1 MNNGSNDDRFGLHVP
16 PVGGISPVRRIERK
30 RKKLREGDGVWRD
43 VLSETLGS
51 EHIVPPARVED
62 SREPSEVETPEQVE
76 PALPELPTRRD
87 FDGSEHEFKRMIDEI
102 RKMSD
107 DPEGL
112 MESHLSIFTDPAPP
126 GKLLNSQG

>member
-1 MNNGSNDDRFGLHVP
+1 MNNGSNNDRIGLHVP
-16 PVGGISPVRRIERK
+16 PVGGVLPVRRIERK

-51 EHIVPPARVED
+51 EHIAPPTRAED
-62 SREPSEVETPEQVE
+62 SRESPEVGIPEQVE
-76 PALPELPTRRD
+76 PELPVRRD
-87 FDGSEHEFKRMIDEI
+87 FDGSEREFESMIDEI

-112 MESHLSIFTDPAPP
+112 IESHLSIFTDPAPP